1 MDATALKRPPK
12 KVAGPA
18 LVSLVLGLALTACAG
33 QGTSES
39 PSQESDT
46 SGPTHDMEGMT
57 EEEHE
62 AHASED
68 DAADDD
74 AASGQQDH
82 GSHGEHGAG
91 QSSAA
96 VTADL
101 VRGGDL
107 PQGYRKGAGH
117 LHSDPDAAAPTVSES
132 CAPIAE
138 LIGTHPSVRQTEY
151 PQAAATFTKGHFGP
165 QLTEVIID
173 YGDASSAG
181 QALDRVERAGQ
192 NCGRYVQST
201 SPIGANTYTVKSS
214 VPGWTGPDGTTLRL
228 TATGSDFK
236 ALNWDVWVTRAGN
249 RLVAVSLRSVA
260 GGSNVDLA
268 PAIDAARAAL
278 SES

>member
-1 MDATALKRPPK
+1 MDETALKRPPK

-18 LVSLVLGLALTACAG
+18 LASLVLGLALTACAG

-39 PSQESDT
+39 PSKESDT
-46 SGPTHDMEGMT
+46 SGSTHDMEGMT

-62 AHASED
+62 AQTSED

-82 GSHGEHGAG
+82 GSHGEQGAG
-91 QSSAA
+91 HSSAA

-117 LHSDPDAAAPTVSES
+117 LHSDPDAAAPTVAKS

-138 LIGTHPSVRQTEY
+138 LIGTHPSVHQSKY
-151 PQAAATFTKGHFGP
+151 PQAAATFTKSHFGP
-165 QLTEVIID
+165 QVTEAIID

-201 SPIGANTYTVKSS
+201 SPIGANTYTVQSS

-228 TATGSDFK
+228 TAMGSDFK
-236 ALNWDVWVTRAGN
+236 ALNWDVWATRAGN

-268 PAIDAARAAL
+268 PAIEAARAAL
-278 SES
+278 RKS